1 MNDEERAKY
10 VCPKDKEN
18 LEKKLKS
25 GRSFGYFTL
34 YTQREIYLLIAI
46 VGIELTVALGA
57 FLVMESVTNNFLTYE
72 NKLLIKQVDTYIK
85 KDFKGMNCVEK
96 NVFLEKYMTDK
107 TIYGHHEMQDWLQ
120 ENFNDNCNLNK

>member
-34 YTQREIYLLIAI
+34 YTQREIYAIIAL
-46 VGIELTVALGA
+46 VAIELTIFLGA
-57 FLVMESVTNNFLTYE
+57 GLGVESYID
-72 NKLLIKQVDTYIK
+72 NKLTDQKNLLVKQVDDYIK
-85 KDFKGMNCVEK
+85 HDFKNMNCVEK

-107 TIYGHHEMQDWLQ
+107 TIYGHQEMQDWLQ